1 MPRPL
6 GEAGGRRGGRA
17 TTAINGLIVSY
28 SSVFTKFSHEEQ
40 PALPKGHA
48 VLNGSVRGQRAVERD
63 FDALRL
69 RLTASEPPDPNRNDA
84 LVYILTA
91 RTQGEGV
98 STVCAGLARSF
109 AKHDAGRVLL
119 LDAKSRGNVHVKPSA
134 AQIPGPTAGSP
145 IEFDETIRRVED
157 WHIDVLSL
165 AERDEALPSGGPWE
179 DYFSG
184 LRARYDVIVVDAGA
198 LDSRSPYYWS
208 KKANHVLLVVDSTRT
223 SVQALQRL
231 RKDLKTAK
239 LTITGVVLNKREYPI
254 PKVFY

>member
-17 TTAINGLIVSY
+17 STAINGLIVSY

-48 VLNGSVRGQRAVERD
+48 VLNGSVRGQRAVDRD

-69 RLTASEPPDPNRNDA
+69 RLTAAEPPDPNRNDA
-84 LVYILTA
+84 LIYILTA
-91 RTQGEGV
+91 RTRGEGV

-109 AKHDAGRVLL
+109 AKHDTGRVLL
-119 LDAKSRGNVHVKPSA
+119 LDAKSRGNGHTKGPGA
-134 AQIPGPTAGSP
+134 ANAVSGID
-145 IEFDETIRRVED
+145 FDEAIRRVED
-157 WHIDVLSL
+157 WQVDVLSL
-165 AERDEALPSGGPWE
+165 AERDEPLPSGAPWE

-208 KKANHVLLVVDSTRT
+208 EKANHVLLVVDSTRT

-254 PKVFY
+254 PKMFY